1 MSGEWPFVS
10 VVVPTYNRAGVLRR
24 CLEALTAQDYAGRL
38 EIIVVDDGS
47 TDETRQVVEEFA
59 RRSEVRCIHQA
70 NRGPAAA
77 RNRGIAAAG
86 GEIIAFTDDDCLP
99 PRDWVRRLV
108 QGYLEHPEAAGV
120 GGRLEPPAELLD
132 NPLAQYE
139 RSIGRE
145 VYGAGDVEV
154 IGGFDCPA
162 GGTNNMSYRRQVLE
176 EVEGF
181 DESFPYAAGE
191 DADLKRRICQRGAR
205 LLYVPVPVVH
215 LQPYTW
221 EAFRRQQFT
230 RGRGAVHFEWK
241 HQGHLPGWGRL
252 ILRLLKRLLQTVP
265 DLLSPAHCRLAHVR
279 FLARWY
285 DLLGQWAEV
294 RRLRKEGMR

>member
-1 MSGEWPFVS
+1 MSEMWPFVS
-10 VVVPTYNRAGVLRR
+10 VIVPTYNRAGILRR
-24 CLEALTAQDYAGRL
+24 CLEALTSQDYPGRL

-59 RRSEVRCIHQA
+59 RRNGVRYIQQA

-77 RNRGIAAAG
+77 RNRGIAAAD

-108 QGYLEHPEAAGV
+108 QGYLEHPEVVGV
-120 GGRLEPPAELLD
+120 GGRLEPPAEQRD

-139 RSIGRE
+139 WSVGRE
-145 VYGAGDVEV
+145 VYDAGETEV

-176 EVEGF
+176 EVGGF

-191 DADLKRRICQRGAR
+191 DADLKRRICQRGVR

-221 EAFRRQQFT
+221 AAFRRQQYT
-230 RGRGAVHFEWK
+230 RGRGAVHFERK
-241 HQGHLPGWGRL
+241 HQGHLPGYGRL
-252 ILRLLKRLLQTVP
+252 VLRLFKRLLQTVP
-265 DLLSPAHCRLAHVR
+265 DLLSPAHRRLAHVR

-285 DLLGQWAEV
+285 DLLGQWDEV
-294 RRLRKEGMR
+294 RRLRKEGVR